1 MDKKVLSIVIPVY
14 NAEKYVDRLL
24 NDFVKQSL
32 EKVEII
38 LIDDGSKDNS
48 LGICNEY
55 AKMSESV
62 VVFHQENQ
70 GASAARNKG
79 IALAKGKYIVFVDSD
94 DSISGDY
101 VENICS
107 VCEQEQAD
115 LIQFDAYIKKSEEI
129 SQRKCKLK
137 EGYAKLEDYYYHVL
151 NQEVNEPWDKA
162 YKADIIHANS
172 IYFDTQMTIG
182 EDISMTLSFLMHANT
197 VYIHHSANYC
207 YERNEAGICANAK
220 LKHLDDMES
229 LYQNMKDF
237 IEKMNLN
244 EEIEYATDSTML
256 KGIFRTVG
264 LIVSNG
270 ENKKEVS
277 KKLNVLESVKQ
288 LLQKKYAEKSVEIRK
303 LLLCIRSYS
312 AIAWMVGIKNKR

>member
-48 LGICNEY
+48 LGICNKY

-79 IALAKGKYIVFVDSD
+79 IALAKGQYIVFVDSD
-94 DSISGDY
+94 DSVSGDY

-129 SQRKCKLK
+129 SQREFKLE
-137 EGYAKLEDYYYHVL
+137 EGYAQLEDYYYHVL

-162 YKADIIHANS
+162 YKAEIIHDNS
-172 IYFDTQMTIG
+172 IHFDTEMTIG
-182 EDISMTLSFLMHANT
+182 EDISLTLDFLRYVKT
-197 VYIHHSANYC
+197 VYVHHRANYY
-207 YERNEAGICANAK
+207 YERNDAGICANAK
-220 LKHLDDMES
+220 LKHLDDMEL
-229 LYQNMKDF
+229 LYQNLNNF
-237 IEKMNLN
+237 VEKMNLN
-244 EEIEYATDSTML
+244 EKLEYAADSAML
-256 KGIFRTVG
+256 KGVFRTIG
-264 LIVSNG
+264 LVISNG
-270 ENKKEVS
+270 ESKKEVS
-277 KKLNVLESVKQ
+277 KKLNALVSVNE

-303 LLLCIRSYS
+303 ILLRIRFYS
-312 AIAWMVGIKNKR
+312 VIAWMVGIKNKR